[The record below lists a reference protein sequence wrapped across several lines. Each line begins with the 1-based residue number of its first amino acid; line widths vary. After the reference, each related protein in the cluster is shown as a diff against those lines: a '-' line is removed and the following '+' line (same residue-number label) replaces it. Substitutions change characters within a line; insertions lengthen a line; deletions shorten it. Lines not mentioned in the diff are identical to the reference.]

1 LKQVEK
7 KPRSSP
13 PFGRGKGRA
22 KQKPKMIM
30 KATATIPTT
39 RTKTDTRLVDSLNL
53 VLADTYALL
62 NNTHTAHWNVEG
74 PNFFDLHKAFEEHY
88 ENLFEATDEVAE
100 RIRALDSYTVA
111 GLSNISRTAGMDEI
125 KPPIP
130 QKDYVAALIVAHEK
144 LVDDAHQTRN
154 LAGEMSD
161 LETQD
166 LMIKRLQW
174 HQKTIWMLK
183 SFLK

>member
-1 LKQVEK
+1 
-7 KPRSSP
+7 
-13 PFGRGKGRA
+13 
-22 KQKPKMIM
+22 M
-30 KATATIPTT
+30 KATATTSAA
-39 RTKTDTRLVDSLNL
+39 RTKTDTRIIDALNL

-74 PNFFDLHKAFEEHY
+74 PNFFDLHKAFEEQY

-100 RIRALDSYTVA
+100 RVRALDGYTIG
-111 GLSNISRTAGMDEI
+111 GLSNISRTAGMDEF

-144 LVDDAHQTRN
+144 FVDDATQART
-154 LAGEMSD
+154 LAGEIND